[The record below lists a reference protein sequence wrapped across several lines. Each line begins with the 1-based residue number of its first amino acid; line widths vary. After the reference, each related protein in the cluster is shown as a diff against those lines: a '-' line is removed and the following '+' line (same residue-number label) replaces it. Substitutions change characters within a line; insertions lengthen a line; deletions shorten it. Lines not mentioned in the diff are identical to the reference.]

1 METMNKFNNVLFFFA
16 FLNTLTNK
24 FIWKVQKNAAKTQTS
39 AHNVTQ
45 EDGNGTCGGIFGS
58 QGEGSIVVVVEF

>member
-1 METMNKFNNVLFFFA
+1 METMNKFNKVFFYA

-24 FIWKVQKNAAKTQTS
+24 FIWKVQKKCSKNPNIRSQRHS
-39 AHNVTQ
+39 G
-45 EDGNGTCGGIFGS
+45 DGDGTCGGIFGS